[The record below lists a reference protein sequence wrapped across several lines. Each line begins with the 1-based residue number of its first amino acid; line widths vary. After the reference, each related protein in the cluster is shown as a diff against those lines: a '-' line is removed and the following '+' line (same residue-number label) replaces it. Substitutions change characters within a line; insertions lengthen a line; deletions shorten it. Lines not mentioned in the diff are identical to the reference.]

1 MTVLADST
9 SYVDW
14 PSMGKILLI
23 SIAAG
28 AGLVTVYSVGLL
40 ALSASGYLRGT
51 GAHDGKHA
59 SEGVASE
66 GVASEGVASEG
77 VASEGAASAGV
88 TSDLADEV
96 VTRRRNVVSL
106 IAALV
111 CLAIVVGA
119 AVYGIHVMLAKG

>member
-77 VASEGAASAGV
+77 AASAGV

>member
-66 GVASEGVASEG
+66 G
-77 VASEGAASAGV
+77 AASAGV